1 MKKKELCYIVI
12 VAVLGVS
19 LLLSFAVEVFH
30 LDLGGFS
37 WIAGWV
43 SSPIALAIGFAFALL
58 LGKAFPTS
66 TRRCRRRCCNTQL
79 SDSASA

>member
-43 SSPIALAIGFAFALL
+43 S
-58 LGKAFPTS
+58 
-66 TRRCRRRCCNTQL
+66 
-79 SDSASA
+79 